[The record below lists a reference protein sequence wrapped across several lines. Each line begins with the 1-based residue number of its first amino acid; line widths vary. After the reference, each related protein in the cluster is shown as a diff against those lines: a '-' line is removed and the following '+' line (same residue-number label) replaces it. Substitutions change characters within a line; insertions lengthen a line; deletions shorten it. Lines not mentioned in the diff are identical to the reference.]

1 MSEPS
6 PAEAED
12 SLMGAA
18 NSAKGYSSD
27 DPTGVFWE
35 PKQSG
40 GGTLVKK
47 EK

>member
-6 PAEAED
+6 PPEAED

-27 DPTGVFWE
+27 DPTGVFRE
-35 PKQSG
+35 AKQSG
-40 GGTLVKK
+40 GDPLLKK